1 MKINLKDDWKLLS
14 KRAAIFYIAFSVI
27 NLITFILLF
36 TQTDAGLI
44 SSLIYYLFWQVAIWI
59 YYMFRYKKRNKMK
72 GGEWIDAA
80 MFAVIAATLIRT
92 FFIEAYQIPTSSM
105 EKSLL
110 RGDFLFVSKLN
121 YGPRIPITPISFP
134 FVHQELPIVGG
145 KAYSEALQLP
155 FYRLPGFQKIKNNDV
170 VVFNY
175 PGEDDFPVD
184 KKTNYIKRCIAIAG
198 DSLSIKDGKVS
209 VNGKLANVAVHGQT
223 SYRVNTTN
231 VLDRRTLEKIDVS
244 EYGYNQYLAGYEM
257 WMTRYNEEEVAKL
270 PGVIEILPGI
280 DKKGNYPE
288 IFPHI
293 PNQLPWSRDNYGSI
307 YVPKR
312 GDILKLDSTTIWI
325 YKDLIKKY
333 ERNSSYAI
341 ENGKAYIDGK
351 EITEYKVQMD
361 YYFMMGDNRHR
372 SADSRYWGFVPED
385 HVVGKALFI
394 WMSIEQDGIYGGR
407 HKNIFSRIR
416 WSRLFNRIH

>member
-1 MKINLKDDWKLLS
+1 MKINLKEDWKLLS
-14 KRAAIFYIAFSVI
+14 KRAAIFYIAFSII
-27 NLITFILLF
+27 NLITCALLF
-36 TQTDAGLI
+36 TQTDAGLV
-44 SSLIYYLFWQVAIWI
+44 SSLIYYLFWQIAIWV
-59 YYMFRYKKRNKMK
+59 YYMFRYKRRKKMK
-72 GGEWIDAA
+72 GGEWIDAGL
-80 MFAVIAATLIRT
+80 FAVLAATLIRT

-121 YGPRIPITPISFP
+121 YGPRIPNTPISFP
-134 FVHQELPIVGG
+134 FVHQELPIIGG
-145 KAYSEALQLP
+145 KAYSEALKLP

-175 PGEDDFPVD
+175 PGEDNFPVD

-198 DSLSIKDGKVS
+198 DTLSIKDRAVY
-209 VNGKLANVAVHGQT
+209 VNGKLADIAVHGQT

-257 WMTRYNEEEVAKL
+257 WMTSYNKKEVAQL
-270 PGVIEILPGI
+270 PGVIEILPGN
-280 DKKGNYPE
+280 DKQGNYPE

-293 PNQLPWSRDNYGSI
+293 PEQLPWSKDNYGPI
-307 YVPKR
+307 YVPKQ
-312 GDILKLDSTTIWI
+312 GDIIQLDNKTCHI
-325 YKDLIKKY
+325 YKELIQKY
-333 ERNSSYAI
+333 EGNSSYEI
-341 ENGKAYIDGK
+341 KNDKAYLNGEELTQYTVK
-351 EITEYKVQMD
+351 MD

-385 HVVGKALFI
+385 HIVGKALFI

-407 HKNIFSRIR
+407 HKNILSRIR